1 MPEPHDA
8 SAARRDGWHVIA
20 PFVLAVATLALLGVV
35 SADLLSAARAYV
47 GGESLWSKS
56 RALASQHLRHYL
68 QSGDPAAIDAFERAL
83 AVPLGD
89 RRARLE
95 LDRAGT
101 DMAVV
106 HDGFV
111 QGGNHPDDV
120 AGMARLYTWLG
131 RVPAIARAIEV
142 WAAADLDIDQMAAVA
157 REARRQGPGLE
168 APGRAGLLTSLDAI
182 DQRLMAHEREFSRRL
197 GEASRQSAGVAMVAT
212 VALALL
218 LTALAAVFAL
228 RTWRRLAASESS
240 QRAINARWQMAADAV
255 LIGVFE
261 WDLRSQTMD
270 VDPLCLALHGLPA
283 DGLRQRRT
291 GEMFRQ
297 IEPDDRVRVLD
308 ANRKGLARTGP
319 WQVRFRT
326 RRPDGGSRHVE
337 LDACRSPDPH
347 IVIGL
352 VRDVS
357 ADELAAQL
365 RRDKE
370 AAEQASAAKTA
381 FLSRASHELRTP
393 LNAVLGFAQMMELD
407 PDERLG
413 PVQSRRLAFVR
424 QGGEHLLRLVNDIL
438 DLSSAE
444 QGALGV
450 ALADVDLGAALR
462 SVAGLLEPLARERGI
477 ALALEVAPLPA
488 PVRADRTRLE
498 QVLVNLLSNAIKYN
512 RPDGH
517 IWITAAPGEPGWAA
531 VTVRDDGVG
540 MTDEQMR
547 SLFQPFNRLGAER
560 GAVEGAGLG
569 LVVSRSLVERFGGRL
584 EVQSAP
590 RVGTTMRVC
599 LPLGATAA
607 PADDALSRR
616 P

>member
-1 MPEPHDA
+1 MHDA
-8 SAARRDGWHVIA
+8 SAARGDGWRVVA
-20 PFVLAVATLALLGVV
+20 PFVLAVALLALLGVV

-56 RALASQHLRHYL
+56 RALASQQLRHYL
-68 QSGDPAAIDAFERAL
+68 QGGDAAALAAFDRAL

-106 HDGFV
+106 REGFE

-120 AGMARLYTWLG
+120 AGMARLYIWLG
-131 RVPAIARAIEV
+131 AVPAIARAIEV
-142 WAAADLDIDQMAAVA
+142 WAAADVDIDRMAALA
-157 REARRQGPGLE
+157 REARDAGPGLDARRRGE
-168 APGRAGLLTSLDAI
+168 LLAALDAI
-182 DQRLMAHEREFSRRL
+182 DGRLMAHEREFSRRL
-197 GEASRQSAGVAMVAT
+197 GEASRQSAGVAIVAT
-212 VALALL
+212 LALALL
-218 LTALAAVFAL
+218 LTAMAATFAL
-228 RTWRRLAASESS
+228 RTWRRLAESESS
-240 QRAINARWQMAADAV
+240 QRAANARWQMAADAA

-261 WDLRSQTMD
+261 WRLTTQTMD
-270 VDPLCLALHGLPA
+270 VDPRGLVLHGLPA
-283 DGLRQRRT
+283 DGPGRRRT

-297 IEPDDRVRVLD
+297 IVPDDRVSVLD
-308 ANRKGLARTGP
+308 ANRQGLAASGP
-319 WQVRFRT
+319 WRVRFRT
-326 RRPDGGSRHVE
+326 RHSDGGWRHVE
-337 LDACRSPDPH
+337 LDACRSPDPDL
-347 IVIGL
+347 VIGL

-393 LNAVLGFAQMMELD
+393 LNAVLGFAQMMALD

-413 PVQSRRLAFVR
+413 PAQTRRLAFVR

-444 QGALGV
+444 QGGLGV
-450 ALADVDLGAALR
+450 TLAEVDLGATLGT
-462 SVAGLLEPLARERGI
+462 VAGLLEPLAREHGVTLRVDAP
-477 ALALEVAPLPA
+477 ALSA
-488 PVRADRTRLE
+488 PVHADRTRLE

-517 IWITAAPGEPGWAA
+517 VWLTAAPAEPGWAL

-540 MTDEQMR
+540 MTAEQMR
-547 SLFQPFNRLGAER
+547 GLFQPFNRLGAER
-560 GAVEGAGLG
+560 GGVEGAGLG
-569 LVVSRSLVERFGGRL
+569 LVVSRALIERFGGRL
-584 EVQSAP
+584 EVQSEP
-590 RVGTTMRVC
+590 RAGTTMQVW
-599 LPLGATAA
+599 LPLSPAA
-607 PADDALSRR
+607 PTL
-616 P
+616 